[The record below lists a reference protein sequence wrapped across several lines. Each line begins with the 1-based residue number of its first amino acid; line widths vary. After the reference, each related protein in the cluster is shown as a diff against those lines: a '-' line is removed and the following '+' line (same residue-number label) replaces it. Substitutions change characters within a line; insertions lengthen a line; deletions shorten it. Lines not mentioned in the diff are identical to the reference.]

1 MVSNLKSLPLRLLH
15 HFIASTIQCR
25 IGSFTKVTNDD
36 IWLLERKSES
46 EKINLG
52 RFLINKMIKVLNDK
66 EKKAKGKQKSTQGPS
81 MIVPYVTLI
90 TQYMKSLGT
99 INARYEML
107 PLVVSYNVALIT
119 KMGYKDRNNDGNFVK
134 IRSVGDDDND
144 NDENQAITIQDAFA
158 PAPQAI
164 TILVLHLL
172 LRL

>member
-1 MVSNLKSLPLRLLH
+1 
-15 HFIASTIQCR
+15 
-25 IGSFTKVTNDD
+25 
-36 IWLLERKSES
+36 
-46 EKINLG
+46 
-52 RFLINKMIKVLNDK
+52 MIKVLNDK

-107 PLVVSYNVALIT
+107 PLVISYNVASIT
-119 KMGYKDRNNDGNFVK
+119 KKGYKDRNNDGNFVK